1 MKHRRGASYVGL
13 IATIAIIAIMAVL
26 FTVGPNIFKQPKA
39 SRPDGKGTTIVGA
52 SMYKAKDNACVS
64 NLNQIR
70 LSITANADPTDES
83 KPQSLEELKLGTSII
98 KCPVG
103 GEAYVYDPQ
112 TGTVTCPHPG
122 HDKY

>member
-1 MKHRRGASYVGL
+1 MGL
-13 IATIAIIAIMAVL
+13 IVTIVIIAIMAVL
-26 FTVGPNIFKQPKA
+26 FTVGPNILGKQKA

-52 SMYKAKDNACVS
+52 SMYKAKDQACVS

-70 LSITANADPTDES
+70 LSLTANADPTDET
-83 KPQSLEELKLGTSII
+83 KPQSLEELKLGSSII

-112 TGTVTCPHPG
+112 TGTVHCPHPG
-122 HDKY
+122 HEKY